1 MVTSDMQYMVQAWE
15 RENSESIFSHYRD
28 LLLGNFL
35 YLKLSYFSKLIIFL
49 DILCESVFLT
59 IEV

>member
-49 DILCESVFLT
+49 DILCV
-59 IEV
+59 